1 MQNLEFKVYSFDE
14 LSKQMLYDILA
25 HRAEVFILGQRAI
38 YRDLDGFDQK
48 ARHMVALRSGK
59 IVGYVRLLPAGLHYD
74 GYEENVFGRLSVL
87 ESERGQG
94 LGAELVCR
102 ACAALAELGDTPEVR
117 ISAMAYLEEFYGRL
131 GFVRVSDVFDIQGV
145 AHVTMLYVPDR

>member
-74 GYEENVFGRLSVL
+74 GACPFWNQKEGKGWAQSLFAEPAPLLRSL
-87 ESERGQG
+87 EIRRRFES
-94 LGAELVCR
+94 LLWLIWKSFTADWALCACR
-102 ACAALAELGDTPEVR
+102 
-117 ISAMAYLEEFYGRL
+117 MYLIF
-131 GFVRVSDVFDIQGV
+131 RVWR
-145 AHVTMLYVPDR
+145 M

>member
-14 LSKQMLYDILA
+14 LSKQKLYDILA

-48 ARHMVALRSGK
+48 ARHMVALRGGK

-94 LGAELVCR
+94 LGAELVRR
-102 ACAALAELGDTPEVR
+102 ACAWGYAGGSNLC
-117 ISAMAYLEEFYGRL
+117 YGL
-131 GFVRVSDVFDIQGV
+131 SGRVLRQAGLCARVGCV
-145 AHVTMLYVPDR
+145 

>member
-48 ARHMVALRSGK
+48 ARHMVALRGGK

-94 LGAELVCR
+94 LGAELVR
-102 ACAALAELGDTPEVR
+102 
-117 ISAMAYLEEFYGRL
+117 
-131 GFVRVSDVFDIQGV
+131 
-145 AHVTMLYVPDR
+145 

>member
-48 ARHMVALRSGK
+48 ARHIRLVSGFW
-59 IVGYVRLLPAGLHYD
+59 RGLTQ
-74 GYEENVFGRLSVL
+74 
-87 ESERGQG
+87 ERPSII
-94 LGAELVCR
+94 R
-102 ACAALAELGDTPEVR
+102 MTSR
-117 ISAMAYLEEFYGRL
+117 MRYS
-131 GFVRVSDVFDIQGV
+131 
-145 AHVTMLYVPDR
+145 